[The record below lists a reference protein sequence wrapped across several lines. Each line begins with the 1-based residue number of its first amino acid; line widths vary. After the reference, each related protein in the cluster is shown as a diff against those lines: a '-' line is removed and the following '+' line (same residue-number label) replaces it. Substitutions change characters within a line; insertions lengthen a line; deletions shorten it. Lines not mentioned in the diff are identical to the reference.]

1 MQLTVIKQGNFKVDK
16 SKNFD
21 YLHPNDESSN
31 IKLAI
36 QPFLITLDSDIIL
49 LDLGLGF
56 LEDNEPV
63 ILKRLKDQNINPS
76 NITKILLSHLH
87 KDHADGLGYF
97 NDNGFVQNFPD
108 AAIYIQKREY
118 DFALQQSENPSYNNP
133 LLNELQSLTNI
144 VWLHDDE
151 GEISPEIT
159 FKVTGGHSKFHQV
172 FWIKNATSTIF
183 YGADDLPT
191 TGYLKRSI
199 AYKTDFDG
207 HKAMEFRKTWKE
219 QAETENW
226 QILFYHDLKNAV
238 VQF

>member
-16 SKNFD
+16 RKNFD
-21 YLHPNDESSN
+21 YLQPNEESSN

-36 QPFLITLDSDIIL
+36 QPFLITLGSDTIL

-76 NITKILLSHLH
+76 NIAKILLSHLH

-108 AAIYIQKREY
+108 AKIYIQKREY
-118 DFALQQSENPSYNNP
+118 DFALQQTENPSYNIP
-133 LLNELQSLTNI
+133 LLNELQNLTNI
-144 VWLHDDE
+144 VWLYDDE

-159 FKVTGGHSKFHQV
+159 FKVTAGHSKFQQV
-172 FWIKNATSTIF
+172 FWIKENASTIF

-207 HKAMEFRKTWKE
+207 HKGMEFRKIWKE

-226 QILFYHDLKNAV
+226 QILFYHDLKNPV

>member
-1 MQLTVIKQGNFKVDK
+1 MELTVIKQGDFKVDK
-16 SKNFD
+16 RKNFES
-21 YLHPNDESSN
+21 LKPNDENTN

-36 QPFLITLDSDIIL
+36 QPFLITLGSDTFL

-108 AAIYIQKREY
+108 TVIYIQKREY
-118 DFALQQSENPSYNNP
+118 DFALQQTENPSYNIP
-133 LLNELQSLTNI
+133 LLNELQNLNNI

-151 GEISPEIT
+151 GEISPGIT
-159 FKVTGGHSKFHQV
+159 FKVTAGHSKFHQV
-172 FWIKNATSTIF
+172 FWVKDGTSTIF

-207 HKAMEFRKTWKE
+207 HKAMEFRKIWKD

-226 QILFYHDLKNAV
+226 QILFYHDLKNPV

>member
-16 SKNFD
+16 RKDFD
-21 YLHPNDESSN
+21 YLQPNEESSN

-36 QPFLITLDSDIIL
+36 QPFLITLGSDTIL

-97 NDNGFVQNFPD
+97 NDNGFVENFPD
-108 AAIYIQKREY
+108 AKIYIQKREY
-118 DFALQQSENPSYNNP
+118 DFALQQTENPSYNIP
-133 LLNELQSLTNI
+133 LLNELKNLNNI

-159 FKVTGGHSKFHQV
+159 FKVTAGHSKFHQV
-172 FWIKNATSTIF
+172 FWIKENDSTIF

-207 HKAMEFRKTWKE
+207 HKAMEFRKIWKE

-226 QILFYHDLKNAV
+226 QILFYHDLKNPV

>member
-1 MQLTVIKQGNFKVDK
+1 MELTVIKQGDFKVDK
-16 SKNFD
+16 RKNFE
-21 YLHPNDESSN
+21 YLEPNDESTN

-36 QPFLITLDSDIIL
+36 QPFLITLGSDTIL

-56 LEDNEPV
+56 LEDN
-63 ILKRLKDQNINPS
+63 
-76 NITKILLSHLH
+76 
-87 KDHADGLGYF
+87 
-97 NDNGFVQNFPD
+97 GFVQNFPN

-118 DFALQQSENPSYNNP
+118 DFALQQTENPSYNIP
-133 LLNELQSLTNI
+133 LLKELQNLPNI
-144 VWLHDDE
+144 VWLHNHE
-151 GEISPEIT
+151 GEITSEIT
-159 FKVTGGHSKFHQV
+159 FKITAGHSKFHQI
-172 FWIKNATSTIF
+172 FWIKENNSTIF

-207 HKAMEFRKTWKE
+207 HKAMEFRKVWKE

-226 QILFYHDLKNAV
+226 QVLFYHDLKDPV

>member
-1 MQLTVIKQGNFKVDK
+1 MELTVIKQGDFKVDK
-16 SKNFD
+16 RKNFE
-21 YLHPNDESSN
+21 YLKPNDESTS

-36 QPFLITLDSDIIL
+36 QPFLITLGSDTVL

-63 ILKRLKDQNINPS
+63 ILKRLKDQNINPN

-97 NDNGFVQNFPD
+97 NDDGFVQNFPD

-118 DFALQQSENPSYNNP
+118 DFALQQTENPSYNIP
-133 LLNELQSLTNI
+133 LLNELQNLSNI
-144 VWLHDDE
+144 IWLHDDE
-151 GEISPEIT
+151 GEISSEIT
-159 FKVTGGHSKFHQV
+159 FKITAGHSKFHQV
-172 FWIKNATSTIF
+172 FWIKENDSTIF

-191 TGYLKRSI
+191 TSYLKRSI
-199 AYKTDFDG
+199 AYKTDYDG
-207 HKAMEFRKTWKE
+207 HKAMEFRKIWKE
-219 QAETENW
+219 QAEAENW
-226 QILFYHDLKNAV
+226 QVLFYHDLKNPV

>member
-1 MQLTVIKQGNFKVDK
+1 MELTVIKQGDFKVDK
-16 SKNFD
+16 RKNFE
-21 YLHPNDESSN
+21 YLKPNDESTS

-36 QPFLITLDSDIIL
+36 QPFLITLGSDTIL

-63 ILKRLKDQNINPS
+63 ILKRLKDQNINPN

-97 NDNGFVQNFPD
+97 KENEFVQNFPD

-118 DFALQQSENPSYNNP
+118 DFALQQTENPSYNIP
-133 LLNELQSLTNI
+133 LLNELQKLNNI
-144 VWLHDDE
+144 IWLHDDE

-159 FKVTGGHSKFHQV
+159 FKVTAGHSKFHQV
-172 FWIKNATSTIF
+172 FWIKENDSTIF
-183 YGADDLPT
+183 FGADDLPT

-199 AYKTDFDG
+199 AYKTDYDG
-207 HKAMEFRKTWKE
+207 HKAMEFRKIWKE
-219 QAETENW
+219 QAEAENW
-226 QILFYHDLKNAV
+226 QVLFYHDLKNPV